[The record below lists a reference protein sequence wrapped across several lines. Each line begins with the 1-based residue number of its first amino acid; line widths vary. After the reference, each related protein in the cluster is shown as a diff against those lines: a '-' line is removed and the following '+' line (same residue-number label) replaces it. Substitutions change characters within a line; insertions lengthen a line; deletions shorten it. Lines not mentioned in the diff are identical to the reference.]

1 MFRFSNPEYLY
12 LLTIIPL
19 VVMLLLIVRKQ
30 QRKRLREFGN
40 PELLYNLMPDLSKR
54 RPILK
59 TILQLTAIT
68 VCIFMIAGPQFGS
81 KKEKTTRQGAEFMIA
96 LDVSNSM
103 MAEDITPNRL
113 IKSKQLIS
121 KLVDKMSNDKIGMII
136 FAGDAFTQ
144 LPITSDYVSAK
155 LFLHSISPDLIK
167 NQGTAIGEAINQCV
181 RSFGPKTKAERAIIV
196 ITDGENFEDN
206 AVESA
211 KLAADEGITI
221 HVVGMGDINGAPI
234 PTGNGSDFRKD
245 KTGNVV
251 ITKLNE
257 AMCRDISAAGKGIYV
272 RSDNANAALRVLTK
286 ELDSMTKADIEGA
299 VYSQYD
305 EQFQALAWIL
315 LVVLA
320 LDILIVNRKSTLFRH
335 IKLF

>member
-1 MFRFSNPEYLY
+1 
-12 LLTIIPL
+12 
-19 VVMLLLIVRKQ
+19 
-30 QRKRLREFGN
+30 
-40 PELLYNLMPDLSKR
+40 
-54 RPILK
+54 
-59 TILQLTAIT
+59 
-68 VCIFMIAGPQFGS
+68 
-81 KKEKTTRQGAEFMIA
+81 
-96 LDVSNSM
+96 

-113 IKSKQLIS
+113 GKSKQLIS
-121 KLVDKMSNDKIGMII
+121 KLVDKMSNDKIGMVI

-155 LFLHSISPDLIK
+155 IFLNSISPDMIK
-167 NQGTAIGEAINQCV
+167 NQGTAIGEAIDQCV

-211 KLAADEGITI
+211 KLAADEGIAV
-221 HVVGMGDINGAPI
+221 HVVGMGSMEGSPI

-251 ITKLNE
+251 VTRLDE
-257 AMCRDISAAGKGIYV
+257 ATCRDISAAGKGIYV
-272 RSDNANAALRVLTK
+272 RSDNANAALRVLSK
-286 ELDSMTKADIEGA
+286 KFDSMTKADIEGS

-305 EQFQALAWIL
+305 EQFQALAWML
-315 LVVLA
+315 LVILVI
-320 LDILIVNRKSTLFRH
+320 DILIVNRKSTLFRH

>member
-12 LLTIIPL
+12 FLAIVPL
-19 VVMLLLIVRKQ
+19 FVVLLLAIRKR

-40 PELLYNLMPDLSKR
+40 PELLFSLMPDLSRKR
-54 RPILK
+54 PLLK
-59 TILQLTAIT
+59 TVFQLTAIT
-68 VCIFMIAGPQFGS
+68 LCIFMIAGPQFGS
-81 KKEKTTRQGAEFMIA
+81 KKEKSTRQGAEFMIA

-113 IKSKQLIS
+113 EKSKQLIS

-155 LFLHSISPDLIK
+155 LYLNTLSPDLIK

-211 KLAADEGITI
+211 KMATEEGITV
-221 HVVGMGDINGAPI
+221 HVVGMGDLEGAPI
-234 PTGNGSDFRKD
+234 PAGDGSNFRKD
-245 KTGNVV
+245 KTGNVI

-257 AMCRDISAAGKGIYV
+257 AMCREIAAAGKGTYV

-286 ELDSMTKADIEGA
+286 EFDKMTKADIEGS

-305 EQFQALAWIL
+305 EQFQALAWMLLFI
-315 LVVLA
+315 LVV
-320 LDILIVNRKSTLFRH
+320 DVLITNRKSKLFRH

>member
-12 LLTIIPL
+12 ILAIIPL
-19 VVMLLLIVRKQ
+19 MVVLLLIFRKQ
-30 QRKRLREFGN
+30 QRRRLRAFGN
-40 PELLYNLMPDLSKR
+40 PELIYQLMPDLSKR
-54 RPILK
+54 RPIVK
-59 TILQLTAIT
+59 AILQLTAIG

-113 IKSKQLIS
+113 SKSKQLIS

-155 LFLHSISPDLIK
+155 IFLNSISPDMIK
-167 NQGTAIGEAINQCV
+167 NQGTAIGEAIDQCV
-181 RSFGPKTKAERAIIV
+181 RSFGPKTKADRAIIV

-211 KLAADEGITI
+211 KLAADEGIAV
-221 HVVGMGDINGAPI
+221 HVVGMGSVEGAPI
-234 PTGNGSDFRKD
+234 PTGNSSDFRKD

-251 ITKLNE
+251 ITKLDE
-257 AMCRDISAAGKGIYV
+257 ATCRDISAAGKGIYV
-272 RSDNANAALRVLTK
+272 RSDNANAALRVLSK
-286 ELDSMTKADIEGA
+286 AFDSMTKADIEGS

-305 EQFQALAWIL
+305 EQFQALAWML
-315 LVVLA
+315 LVILVI
-320 LDILIVNRKSTLFRH
+320 DILIVNRKSTLFRN

>member
-12 LLTIIPL
+12 VLAIIPL
-19 VVMLLLIVRKQ
+19 MVVLLLFIRSR
-30 QRKRLREFGN
+30 QRNRLRTFGN
-40 PELLYNLMPDLSKR
+40 PELIYQLMPDLSKR
-54 RPILK
+54 RPIIK
-59 TILQLTAIT
+59 AILQLTAIG
-68 VCIFMIAGPQFGS
+68 VCIFMLAGPQFGS
-81 KKEKTTRQGAEFMIA
+81 KKEKSTRKGAEFMIA

-113 IKSKQLIS
+113 GKAKQVIS
-121 KLVDKMSNDKIGMII
+121 KLVDKMNNDKIGLII

-155 LFLHSISPDLIK
+155 IFLNSISPDMIK
-167 NQGTAIGEAINQCV
+167 NQGTAIGEAINQGV
-181 RSFGPKTKAERAIIV
+181 RSFGPKTDAERALIV

-211 KLAADEGITI
+211 KRAAEEGIRV
-221 HVVGMGDINGAPI
+221 HVVGMGSLEGAPI
-234 PTGNGSDFRKD
+234 PVGGSSDFRKD

-251 ITKLNE
+251 ITKLDE
-257 AMCRDISAAGKGIYV
+257 TTCREIAAAGKGIYI
-272 RSDNANAALRVLTK
+272 RSDNANTALRVLSK
-286 ELDSMTKADIEGA
+286 EFDAMTKTDLEST

-315 LVVLA
+315 LVLLVI
-320 LDILIVNRKSTLFRH
+320 DVLIVNRKSKLFRN

>member
-12 LLTIIPL
+12 FLAIIPL
-19 VVMLLLIVRKQ
+19 MVVLLLLIRKQ
-30 QRKRLREFGN
+30 QRGRLREFGN
-40 PELLYNLMPDLSKR
+40 PELLYQLMPDLSKR
-54 RPILK
+54 RPIVK
-59 TILQLTAIT
+59 AILQLTAIG

-113 IKSKQLIS
+113 GKSKQLIS
-121 KLVDKMSNDKIGMII
+121 KLVDKMSNDKIGMVI

-155 LFLHSISPDLIK
+155 IFLNSISPDMIK
-167 NQGTAIGEAINQCV
+167 NQGTAIGEAIDQCV

-211 KLAADEGITI
+211 KLAADEGIAV
-221 HVVGMGDINGAPI
+221 HVVGMGSMEGSPI

-251 ITKLNE
+251 VTRLDE
-257 AMCRDISAAGKGIYV
+257 ATCRDISAAGKGIYV
-272 RSDNANAALRVLTK
+272 RSDNANAALRVLSK
-286 ELDSMTKADIEGA
+286 EFDSMTKADIEGS

-305 EQFQALAWIL
+305 EQFQALAWML
-315 LVVLA
+315 LVILVI
-320 LDILIVNRKSTLFRH
+320 DILIVNRKSTLFRH